1 MIKKTC
7 LLFGLLLL
15 LTSCSTIDNVSKE
28 ISFQSSSTKLDFD
41 LSDYVKVSIYK
52 VNLEED
58 NTFSE
63 PTKYIELY
71 LDKGTYFKVDD
82 SRDDYLLV
90 GIDEI
95 VMGLPSGIIP
105 YVYQYPI
112 LSLDVNDKFT
122 SRYIYEDI
130 TIYLYYLYNDYKG
143 DVEC

>member
-1 MIKKTC
+1 MIKKTS
-7 LLFGLLLL
+7 LLLGLLLL

-28 ISFQSSSTKLDFD
+28 ISFQSSTKLDFD

-71 LDKGTYFKVDD
+71 IDKGTYFKVDD
-82 SRDDYLLV
+82 STDDYLLV
-90 GIDEI
+90 GIGEI

>member
-1 MIKKTC
+1 MIKKTS
-7 LLFGLLLL
+7 LLLGLLLL

-28 ISFQSSSTKLDFD
+28 ISFQSSSTKFD

-82 SRDDYLLV
+82 STDDYLLV
-90 GIDEI
+90 GIGEI

-105 YVYQYPI
+105 YVYEYPI
-112 LSLDVNDKFT
+112 LSLNVNDKFT

>member
-7 LLFGLLLL
+7 LLLGLLL

-28 ISFQSSSTKLDFD
+28 ISFQSSSTKLDFV

-58 NTFSE
+58 N
-63 PTKYIELY
+63 
-71 LDKGTYFKVDD
+71 

-90 GIDEI
+90 GVDEI

>member
-71 LDKGTYFKVDD
+71 LDKG
-82 SRDDYLLV
+82 
-90 GIDEI
+90 E
-95 VMGLPSGIIP
+95 
-105 YVYQYPI
+105 
-112 LSLDVNDKFT
+112 
-122 SRYIYEDI
+122 
-130 TIYLYYLYNDYKG
+130 
-143 DVEC
+143 